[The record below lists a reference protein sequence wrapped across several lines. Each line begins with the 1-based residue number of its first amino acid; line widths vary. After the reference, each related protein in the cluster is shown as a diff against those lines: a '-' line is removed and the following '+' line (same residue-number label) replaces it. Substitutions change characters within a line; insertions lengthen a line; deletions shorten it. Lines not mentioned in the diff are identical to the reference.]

1 MPSSAKPPSLT
12 RLLHLEDSVTD
23 AELFW
28 PHLKRE
34 WPACEILRV
43 ETRET
48 FVAALQEQKLDLI
61 LSDFTMPRFDGLEAL
76 TLARAK
82 RPDIPF
88 IFLSGTIGEAKAIA
102 AFHHGATD
110 YVLKDRPAR
119 LVPAIQRALREAAE
133 QRSRRAAEASLRET
147 EERFRQLTE
156 ASSDVFWFVDIDP
169 HRIRY
174 VSPAVEQVW
183 GRKAE
188 EFYSN
193 PTIWAASL
201 HPDDQA
207 RVLQNHAGWLAGSRK
222 HFVEEY
228 RVVRPD
234 GLIRWVFD
242 TGFLIRDASGQPQRT
257 SGIARDITQARE
269 VAEATLRAQRLES
282 IGLLAG
288 GVAHDLNNALAPV
301 LMGVQLLRRK
311 IPPGTEYLL
320 SQIENGATRGGAMV
334 RQLLGF
340 ARGAEGQRA
349 IIDVRRL
356 LSEIEN
362 FATSTFPK
370 SIKIVVKH
378 DPDMRKIDGDRTLLY
393 QVLLNLAVNAR
404 DAMPAG
410 GTLSLEAENVE
421 VDGTY
426 AGFIPEANPG
436 TFVMLK
442 VTDTGTGI
450 PPELMGKIFD
460 PFITTKPPGMG
471 TGLGLTTVAG
481 ITHNLGGFVRVY
493 SEQGKGSCFRIYFPA
508 APSGSIPPFPP
519 AERPKADYR
528 GNGALALVVD
538 DEEPVRL
545 LLKDLLE
552 SFDFRVL
559 LAADGTEALAHFAAN
574 LQPVKLVLTDERM
587 PHMDGITLVRTLR
600 HMKPGLHIIAMSGL
614 HEQNR
619 IKEFASLQITHF
631 LQKPFSIEQLTE
643 ALKGC
648 LGPDLQQSELKLSP

>member
-43 ETRET
+43 ETQET

-88 IFLSGTIGEAKAIA
+88 IFLSGTIGEAKAIE

-133 QRSRRAAEASLRET
+133 QRSRRTAEASLRET

-156 ASSDVFWFVDIDP
+156 ASSDVFWFVDIEP

-183 GRKAE
+183 GRKPE
-188 EFYSN
+188 EFYAD

-201 HPDDQA
+201 HPNDHD
-207 RVLQNHAGWLAGSRK
+207 RILQNHDAWLAGSRK
-222 HFVEEY
+222 LYAEEY

-234 GLIRWVFD
+234 GSIRWVFD

-340 ARGAEGQRA
+340 ARGADGQRA

-378 DPDMRKIDGDRTLLY
+378 APDMRKIDGDRTLLH

-404 DAMPAG
+404 DAMPDG

-426 AGFIPEANPG
+426 AGFIPGANPG
-436 TFVMLK
+436 TFVMFK
-442 VTDTGTGI
+442 VTDTGMGI

-460 PFITTKPPGMG
+460 PFITTKPPGQG

-493 SEQGKGSCFRIYFPA
+493 SEQGKGSCFRVYFPA

-552 SFDFRVL
+552 GFGFRVL

-574 LQPVKLVLTDERM
+574 LQPIKLVLTDERM

-619 IKEFASLQITHF
+619 IKEFALLQVTHF

-648 LGPDLQQSELKLSP
+648 LGPDLEQSELKLSP

>member
-1 MPSSAKPPSLT
+1 MPSSAKPPLLT
-12 RLLHLEDSVTD
+12 CLLHLEDSAMD
-23 AELFW
+23 AELYW
-28 PHLKRE
+28 SHLKRE

-43 ETRET
+43 ETREA
-48 FVAALQEQKLDLI
+48 FVAALQENKFDLI
-61 LSDFTMPRFDGLEAL
+61 LSDFTMLGFDGLEAL

-88 IFLSGTIGEAKAIA
+88 LFLSGTIGEAKAIE
-102 AFHHGATD
+102 AFRHGATD
-110 YVLKDRPAR
+110 YVLKERPAR
-119 LVPAIQRALREAAE
+119 LVPAIQRALREAVE
-133 QRSRRAAEASLRET
+133 KRSRRAAEASLRET

-156 ASSDVFWFVDIDP
+156 ASSDVFWFVDIEP

-174 VSPAVEQVW
+174 VSPAVEKVW
-183 GRKAE
+183 GRKPE
-188 EFYSN
+188 EFYAD

-201 HPDDQA
+201 HQDDHV
-207 RVLQNHAGWLAGSRK
+207 RVLQNHDAWLAGSRK
-222 HFVEEY
+222 LYAEEY
-228 RVVRPD
+228 RIVRPD
-234 GLIRWVFD
+234 GSIRWVFD
-242 TGFLIRDASGQPQRT
+242 TGILIRDASGRPHRT

-269 VAEATLRAQRLES
+269 VAEVTLRAQRLES

-311 IPPGTEYLL
+311 SPPGTEYLL
-320 SQIENGATRGGAMV
+320 DQIENGAMRGGAMV

-356 LSEIEN
+356 LSEIED
-362 FATSTFPK
+362 FATGTFPK
-370 SIKIVVKH
+370 SIKIVVNH
-378 DPDMRKIDGDRTLLY
+378 DPDIHKIDGDRTLLH

-436 TFVMLK
+436 SYVMFK

-450 PPELMGKIFD
+450 PLQLMGKIFD
-460 PFITTKPPGMG
+460 PFITTKPPGKG

-481 ITHNLGGFVRVY
+481 IAHNLGGFVRVY
-493 SEQGKGSCFRIYFPA
+493 SEQGKGSCFRVYFPA
-508 APSGSIPPFPP
+508 APSGSIAPFSP
-519 AERPKADYR
+519 AEKLKADYR
-528 GNGALALVVD
+528 GNGELALVVD

-574 LQPVKLVLTDERM
+574 LQPIKLVLTDERM
-587 PHMDGITLVRTLR
+587 PHMDGVALVRTLR
-600 HMKPGLHIIAMSGL
+600 HMKPGLHIVAMSGL
-614 HEQNR
+614 HDQNR
-619 IKEFASLQITHF
+619 KDEFTSLQVTHF

-648 LGPDLQQSELKLSP
+648 LGPDLEQSELKLSP